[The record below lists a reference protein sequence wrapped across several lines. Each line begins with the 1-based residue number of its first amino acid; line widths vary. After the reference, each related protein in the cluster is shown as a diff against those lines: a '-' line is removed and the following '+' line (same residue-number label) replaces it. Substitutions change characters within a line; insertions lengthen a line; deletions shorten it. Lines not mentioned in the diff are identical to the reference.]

1 MKKFSWQF
9 ILFSFVAAVVIL
21 YIVFSNQEGATQ
33 EQIITNSLAG
43 GVGMVLGLIIY
54 NKFFNKGDDD
64 KFDLDD
70 H

>member
-1 MKKFSWQF
+1 MKNFSWKF

-43 GVGMVLGLIIY
+43 GVGMALGLIIY

-64 KFDLDD
+64 KYDLDN